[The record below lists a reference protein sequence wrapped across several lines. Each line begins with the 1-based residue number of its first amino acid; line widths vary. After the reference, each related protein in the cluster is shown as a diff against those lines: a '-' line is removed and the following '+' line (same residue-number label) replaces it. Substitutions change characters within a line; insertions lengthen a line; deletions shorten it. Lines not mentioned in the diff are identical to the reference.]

1 MVCGW
6 SGGSSGGGFI
16 WIIFRDLVGGGGSA
30 KFSPAAAAV
39 VGGRR
44 RDMVCSEVVSGDVG
58 DIVRK
63 DDEEALEDREPSSR
77 EIAGG
82 GSLKESSREERFR
95 PSLAEMSVD
104 ETGVGGRAGGG
115 IATRQTAWEL
125 RELRELDVGGA
136 MATW

>member
-1 MVCGW
+1 LLFCVPFAGSLVCCW
-6 SGGSSGGGFI
+6 SGGPSGGGFI

-44 RDMVCSEVVSGDVG
+44 RDMVCSDVVNGDVG
-58 DIVRK
+58 DMVRK
-63 DDEEALEDREPSSR
+63 DDDELFEALEDREPSSR

-82 GSLKESSREERFR
+82 GSLKESSSEERFR

-104 ETGVGGRAGGG
+104 EMGVGGRAGGG
-115 IATRQTAWEL
+115 IATRQTA
-125 RELRELDVGGA
+125 
-136 MATW
+136 